1 VSDQDNYI
9 RQVFS
14 QGSILFV
21 GLVFQLGISFF
32 AKLIVARELTLS
44 DFGGV
49 ALGMTTASVVGTVA
63 CSIYKRVSVGTCP
76 DTTPTPTA
84 AVYSCL
90 DSASQLLLGCSP
102 VVSFLC
108 SFPC

>member
-1 VSDQDNYI
+1 MSEQDNYI

-63 CSIYKRVSVGTCP
+63 
-76 DTTPTPTA
+76 
-84 AVYSCL
+84 
-90 DSASQLLLGCSP
+90 LLGLQEGIGRYLP
-102 VVSFLC
+102 RYDTDADRRGVLM
-108 SFPC
+108 